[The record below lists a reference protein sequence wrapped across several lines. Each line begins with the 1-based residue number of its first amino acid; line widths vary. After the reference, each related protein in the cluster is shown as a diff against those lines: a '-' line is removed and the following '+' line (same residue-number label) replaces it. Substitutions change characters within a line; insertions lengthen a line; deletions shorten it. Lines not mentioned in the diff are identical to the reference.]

1 LLYDPIATISRAFQ
15 GTSVNR
21 RILRAA
27 AAVTAAGIVVKAVA
41 IRKEFV
47 VAGVFGRGDYWYV
60 RRTASKKVRQ
70 AVRLP
75 SAP

>member
-1 LLYDPIATISRAFQ
+1 M
-15 GTSVNR
+15 
-21 RILRAA
+21 
-27 AAVTAAGIVVKAVA
+27 TAAGIVVKAVA